1 MSLIFQ
7 SLLTPCLVSNRAEET
22 GFSVDFLPVFCTFH
36 YHTFSSGLLM
46 APFAQLATSVRGTFF
61 YSLHHWPPP
70 PFSNI
75 TWLFHTAFCY
85 VSKITQLSQRFL
97 LNYFGLLD
105 GPLWPVG
112 LCPAAWLQALFQHR
126 HWKHL
131 FPLSGCWFSYN
142 LLELIYLLE
151 SGYFVKSMATDRQ
164 TDRILKV
171 AGQKHRKQH

>member
-97 LNYFGLLD
+97 LIILACWMD
-105 GPLWPVG
+105 RSDLWG
-112 LCPAAWLQALFQHR
+112 FAQQHGYRLCSSRGIGSISFLCQAAGFHTICWSLFT
-126 HWKHL
+126 
-131 FPLSGCWFSYN
+131 F
-142 LLELIYLLE
+142 
-151 SGYFVKSMATDRQ
+151 
-164 TDRILKV
+164 
-171 AGQKHRKQH
+171 